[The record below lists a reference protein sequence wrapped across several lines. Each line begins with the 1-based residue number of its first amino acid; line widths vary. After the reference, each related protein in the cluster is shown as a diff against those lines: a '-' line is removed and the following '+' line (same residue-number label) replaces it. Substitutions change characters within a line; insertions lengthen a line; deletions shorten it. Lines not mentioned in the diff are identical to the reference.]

1 MTKTV
6 AAMAAPHQNAK
17 NVHAPLFREKITHR
31 TRQDARHVRPL
42 ASAIPI
48 FNHRRHLM
56 KTAVIALT
64 ILFFATPALPADRE
78 PCIVQLHSAISPS
91 LIIVTVE
98 CHAIATEVSLYQN
111 DALIQKITLP
121 PPLNQRGDPLYF
133 IVSPVPGINSFYA
146 ASNDVLPENDGTL
159 SQPPQ

>member
-17 NVHAPLFREKITHR
+17 NVQAPLFRETITHR

-42 ASAIPI
+42 ASAIPG

-64 ILFFATPALPADRE
+64 MLFFATPALPADRE
-78 PCIVQLHSAISPS
+78 PCIVQFHSAIAPT
-91 LIIVTVE
+91 LIVVTVE
-98 CHAIATEVSLYQN
+98 CKPIATEVSLYHN
-111 DALIQKITLP
+111 EALIQKITLP
-121 PPLNQRGDPLYF
+121 PPLNQRRDPLYF

-146 ASNDVLPENDGTL
+146 ASNDLLPENDGTL

>member
-17 NVHAPLFREKITHR
+17 NVQAPLFREKITHR

-64 ILFFATPALPADRE
+64 MLFFATPALPASIRQCRHCSFCARSSSSE
-78 PCIVQLHSAISPS
+78 YATG
-91 LIIVTVE
+91 VT
-98 CHAIATEVSLYQN
+98 TSVSRR
-111 DALIQKITLP
+111 
-121 PPLNQRGDPLYF
+121 QR
-133 IVSPVPGINSFYA
+133 A
-146 ASNDVLPENDGTL
+146 
-159 SQPPQ
+159 